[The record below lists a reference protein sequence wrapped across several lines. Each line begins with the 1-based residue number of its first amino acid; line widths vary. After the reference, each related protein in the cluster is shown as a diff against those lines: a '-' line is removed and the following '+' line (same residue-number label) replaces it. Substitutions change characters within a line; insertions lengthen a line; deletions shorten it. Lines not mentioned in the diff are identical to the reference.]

1 MAQPGFELL
10 FENLDSIGF
19 FDFVLPLL
27 LFMAVFF
34 GILRKTEVIGD
45 DEAVQGVASIS
56 LAFLTTFG
64 IYIFIPASF
73 LPQFFG
79 ALSVI
84 IVLILGLLI
93 LAGMMGYEVG
103 GGMEERSQ
111 NLVIAGVVF
120 LVLMFLPVA
129 FNMSDFNYQLS
140 EQYSTF
146 ILTIV
151 MIVGIV
157 YVLSELGE

>member
-140 EQYSTF
+140 DQYSTF